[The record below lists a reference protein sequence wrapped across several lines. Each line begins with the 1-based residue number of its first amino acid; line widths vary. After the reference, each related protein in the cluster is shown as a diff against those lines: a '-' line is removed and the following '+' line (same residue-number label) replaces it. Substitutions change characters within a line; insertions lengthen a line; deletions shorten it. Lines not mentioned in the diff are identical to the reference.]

1 MKNIYIFSN
10 SKNTDLSKQNI
21 QRKNIIKKT
30 MNTQNI
36 IFTILFLFAARF
48 YFVRMQLMDVI
59 WAFKRPPYDVK
70 TLLVHIV
77 NGGNT

>member
-21 QRKNIIKKT
+21 QRKNIKKNYEYAKYYFY
-30 MNTQNI
+30 NT
-36 IFTILFLFAARF
+36 LFIFAARF